1 MSVSVGQH
9 VWVPCEVKPGPFS
22 DERLV
27 RVNSPV
33 TDSALSVWTGFVSA
47 TRLRDPIEAGSTG
60 VTAIV
65 VDVKQDRFLAQLVG
79 DGLSN
84 TVFEDYVSRAEPI
97 DTVTNGHSETSRE
110 RHT

>member
-1 MSVSVGQH
+1 MGLTVGQY

-33 TDSALSVWTGFVSA
+33 VDSAVSKWSGFVPTA
-47 TRLRDPIEAGSTG
+47 RLREPIEMGSTG

-65 VDVKQDRFLAQLVG
+65 VEVMHDRFLAQLVG
-79 DGLSN
+79 DAFSN
-84 TVFEDYVSRAEPI
+84 TVFEDYISRAQPI
-97 DTVTNGHSETSRE
+97 DPVARGHSEIYRPGQT
-110 RHT
+110 